1 MKDSIGH
8 TILFFVVI
16 FSFIGFF
23 ICIRRCCKKSLNNN
37 EEYESLV

>member
-8 TILFFVVI
+8 TILFFVVL

-23 ICIRRCCKKSLNNN
+23 ICIRRCCKKSLTNKS
-37 EEYESLV
+37 EYENLV